1 MLLLLLFFCL
11 FVFFFFFFCFFVFFL
26 FCFFH
31 FYSDLK
37 ELLLTFTGENVDG
50 IVQDIKVLPQD
61 DVDTRFVSLIKSF
74 QGLMENANSK
84 EAKLFEITLDATVVF
99 NNGSENCG
107 ALDLPISYMNK
118 INDFLKENHRV
129 RKEVQVIEILTEKA
143 AKKHLSA
150 SYEISNTN
158 TDFFDKQQKGL
169 SVYLKERDSEA
180 IASMKDGLN
189 NIRDECNE
197 DRPKDFLDE
206 EKERIT
212 LVRTLVDILIDNK
225 DEFVLETREII
236 TEDEWQ
242 RLSAKFVH
250 FQFVRARML
259 VAIPM
264 NVSLKKHMK
273 ETTRK

>member
-1 MLLLLLFFCL
+1 M
-11 FVFFFFFFCFFVFFL
+11 

-107 ALDLPISYMNK
+107 ALDLPKSYMNK

-129 RKEVQVIEILTEKA
+129 
-143 AKKHLSA
+143 KKK
-150 SYEISNTN
+150 Y
-158 TDFFDKQQKGL
+158 
-169 SVYLKERDSEA
+169 R
-180 IASMKDGLN
+180 
-189 NIRDECNE
+189 
-197 DRPKDFLDE
+197 
-206 EKERIT
+206 
-212 LVRTLVDILIDNK
+212 
-225 DEFVLETREII
+225 
-236 TEDEWQ
+236 
-242 RLSAKFVH
+242 
-250 FQFVRARML
+250 
-259 VAIPM
+259 
-264 NVSLKKHMK
+264 
-273 ETTRK
+273 